1 METRGGPPRC
11 YDSLE
16 NGNVHGPDFSPQE
29 AELALK
35 LAELGIPLSGRF
47 SFKDLRPV
55 FIRDLDRNVIEL
67 DAYAGDEPETRAEN
81 PEYDGYRAHQAD
93 LWSDADLPF

>member
-1 METRGGPPRC
+1 MFEVG
-11 YDSLE
+11 SLE
-16 NGNVHGPDFSPQE
+16 A
-29 AELALK
+29 AERL

-67 DAYAGDEPETRAEN
+67 DAYAGDEQETWAED
-81 PEYDGYRAHQAD
+81 PQDAGYRAHQAD
-93 LWSDADLPF
+93 LWSDADPPF